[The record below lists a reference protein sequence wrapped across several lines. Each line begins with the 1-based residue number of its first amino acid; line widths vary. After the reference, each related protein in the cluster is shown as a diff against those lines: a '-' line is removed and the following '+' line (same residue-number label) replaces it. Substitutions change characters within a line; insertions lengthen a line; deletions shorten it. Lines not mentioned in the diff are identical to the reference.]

1 MSERTVHYG
10 PIIGP
15 GQGLQCWSC
24 GRKWVLPGINPTK
37 IDWYEGLCGRGDC
50 VRLPGATS

>member
-24 GRKWVLPGINPTK
+24 GRKWVFPGNPTK